1 MNIQDIKEL
10 ARVMQETGLTSL
22 HVTEGALDIHME
34 RKGSAVVEPVQPVS
48 VPAAAVEQPAAPAA
62 PQQAAVE
69 NQPQI
74 QNEAP
79 VGSTIDF
86 NHITEVKSPMVGVF
100 YAAPSPDAQPFVQ
113 VGSKVKKGDVLCII
127 EAMKLMNE
135 IECETSGTVKEILV
149 EDAEPV
155 EFDQPLFV
163 LDEG

>member
-34 RKGSAVVEPVQPVS
+34 RKGSAAAEPVQPV
-48 VPAAAVEQPAAPAA
+48 VMP
-62 PQQAAVE
+62 AAVE

-135 IECETSGTVKEILV
+135 ITAEQDGEIVDICVKSGEVV
-149 EDAEPV
+149 EYS
-155 EFDQPLFV
+155 QTLFKIF
-163 LDEG
+163 